1 MNNIGQNIKLVR
13 LQANLKQRELAEKL
27 GVSEAMIC
35 QWETGKRIPK
45 KETIKKIAD
54 GLGVHPSELIG
65 PEWFDMELGMEK
77 LEELREGVA
86 QLHSFEQYLK
96 SLGYSISYEGPADTE
111 YPDVVLIKGKEKTTF
126 TGDQFQ
132 QFEKAIA
139 DSVEY
144 QIWQQRKNN

>member
-13 LQANLKQRELAEKL
+13 LQANLKQRELAKKL

-65 PEWFDMELGMEK
+65 PEWFDMELGTEK

-96 SLGYSISYEGPADTE
+96 SLGYSISYEGSADAE
-111 YPDVVLIKGKEKTTF
+111 YTDVILIKGKERTTF

-144 QIWQQRKNN
+144 QIWQQRKTN